1 MSRIENSQRN
11 VIYGFIGQF
20 IKILVKFTL
29 RTIVIYILGAVYL
42 GLDGLFLNVISIL
55 SLAELGI
62 GDAVCFALYKPIA
75 DGDKEKI
82 NSYMLF
88 YKRIYI
94 IIGFII
100 LLLGIILV
108 PFLQYLVNFDYEIK
122 VNYYLIYFMFLT
134 NTVLS
139 YWFGAYRQVLLIA
152 NQQSYIINKIDNI
165 ILVINAILQIFV
177 LMVFQNYYLYL
188 LVMIITGIVKN
199 VIIFIISGKSFS
211 FINKKKGKG
220 LEKKEKT
227 EFIKNIYALAL
238 TKISSTI
245 YTSSDNLIIST
256 FVGTIIVGYYSNY
269 SYIVASITGFISIL
283 FSSVVASIGNINA
296 EQDYKYMYVVFKR
309 MCFINF
315 WIYGFCFIC
324 FWQLLSPFIRIW
336 AGAEYI
342 LPEQTVFVIV
352 LMFLIPGLNHTCTI
366 YRAAC
371 GLFWQTR
378 YRTLI
383 TAVINIIVS
392 VLLVR
397 QLGLMGVFLGTIISY
412 LLTTFLVDPS
422 VIYKEVFKNSSK
434 EFYLWYIKSFFI
446 ILLTGSIVKL
456 LCSFIIISGI
466 IGFIIQM
473 LVCVLVS
480 NTIFYLLYKNDENL
494 NYYKNIFKNILIN
507 RKGR

>member
-1 MSRIENSQRN
+1 
-11 VIYGFIGQF
+11 
-20 IKILVKFTL
+20 
-29 RTIVIYILGAVYL
+29 
-42 GLDGLFLNVISIL
+42 
-55 SLAELGI
+55 
-62 GDAVCFALYKPIA
+62 
-75 DGDKEKI
+75 
-82 NSYMLF
+82 
-88 YKRIYI
+88 
-94 IIGFII
+94 
-100 LLLGIILV
+100 
-108 PFLQYLVNFDYEIK
+108 
-122 VNYYLIYFMFLT
+122 
-134 NTVLS
+134 
-139 YWFGAYRQVLLIA
+139 
-152 NQQSYIINKIDNI
+152 
-165 ILVINAILQIFV
+165 
-177 LMVFQNYYLYL
+177 
-188 LVMIITGIVKN
+188 
-199 VIIFIISGKSFS
+199 
-211 FINKKKGKG
+211 
-220 LEKKEKT
+220 
-227 EFIKNIYALAL
+227 
-238 TKISSTI
+238 
-245 YTSSDNLIIST
+245 
-256 FVGTIIVGYYSNY
+256 
-269 SYIVASITGFISIL
+269 
-283 FSSVVASIGNINA
+283 
-296 EQDYKYMYVVFKR
+296 MYVVFKR

-480 NTIFYLLYKNDENL
+480 NTIFYVLYKNDENL
-494 NYYKNIFKNILIN
+494 NYYKNIFKNMLIN

>member
-165 ILVINAILQIFV
+165 ILVINAILQAFV

-188 LVMIITGIVKN
+188 FVMIITGIVKN
-199 VIIFIISGKSFS
+199 VIIFIISGKSFP
-211 FINKKKGKG
+211 FINKKEGKG

-269 SYIVASITGFISIL
+269 
-283 FSSVVASIGNINA
+283 
-296 EQDYKYMYVVFKR
+296 
-309 MCFINF
+309 
-315 WIYGFCFIC
+315 
-324 FWQLLSPFIRIW
+324 
-336 AGAEYI
+336 
-342 LPEQTVFVIV
+342 
-352 LMFLIPGLNHTCTI
+352 
-366 YRAAC
+366 
-371 GLFWQTR
+371 
-378 YRTLI
+378 
-383 TAVINIIVS
+383 
-392 VLLVR
+392 
-397 QLGLMGVFLGTIISY
+397 
-412 LLTTFLVDPS
+412 
-422 VIYKEVFKNSSK
+422 
-434 EFYLWYIKSFFI
+434 
-446 ILLTGSIVKL
+446 
-456 LCSFIIISGI
+456 
-466 IGFIIQM
+466 
-473 LVCVLVS
+473 
-480 NTIFYLLYKNDENL
+480 
-494 NYYKNIFKNILIN
+494 
-507 RKGR
+507 